1 MKKPWRKLKIQPQ
14 SELNHPGQ
22 VRLRRDEAE
31 QGTADLIARRGKSR
45 MIERVVE
52 LRRKSQVQNFC

>member
-1 MKKPWRKLKIQPQ
+1 MNR
-14 SELNHPGQ
+14 PGQ

-52 LRRKSQVQNFC
+52 LCRKSQVQNFC

>member
-1 MKKPWRKLKIQPQ
+1 LAQIKNPTAIRDE
-14 SELNHPGQ
+14 SPGAG
-22 VRLRRDEAE
+22 RLRRDEAE

-52 LRRKSQVQNFC
+52 LCRKSQVQNFC